1 MSTADRQEACRRA
14 FKRVAETRD
23 DTERLRL
30 VKKALT
36 LFTDGVE
43 PPELLLDSYI
53 QEVQAVLVDPSLSIR
68 LVVIEFLTEICFLS
82 KKTIRYSVASFGANL
97 LTDDM
102 AMLKGLIRAFVRLY
116 PTIFRCIIDQQP
128 DLSHEE
134 FWTVMSQVKGII
146 LSYTN
151 DDDQEI
157 QILVFKFI
165 EVIIMCQSLRS
176 EGAHADY
183 LVHLNDITPDHKVLK
198 HDQLH
203 DEGKYC
209 LSSILDQIALPHISY
224 QCLIVALG
232 SAMSIARIRNEH
244 VKPVI
249 DCLEMLYINLP
260 PHAQRR
266 TSKIHSKRAEDAS
279 VAAAEIAGRNSEIQR
294 ALYEAKEQVYTK
306 RQKQSGSRESRKRPA
321 TGTEYEAEV
330 KKSALEADDDEP
342 ASSSDRTAVDITYQ
356 FIIDRLSQE
365 TTINLVLATMPCLP
379 NKRPASLQNSFDIQ
393 EAGSKDHKMMLCRM
407 LATQLTQHGIGPG
420 MSHLDED
427 KRKRKKERDALQRS
441 GAILPP
447 EAGKSG
453 AKHSTSKLGFDRK
466 PLVKPKTVEDTYLPV
481 KSFDLLE
488 EPEDEEKLDKDQLFA
503 LGVRAV
509 MGNEEDIVITNHVLD
524 YQLTLVRLL
533 SRFETDPKTMDG
545 IEMLINFII
554 ADHHSRAELM
564 VLWFTELYTQYLGYS
579 FCGADKTDKQAAK
592 EAALGKYNMIVDKFL
607 RKLVAKG
614 LLNEMVFHR
623 FYLEAPLLSPAA
635 MTIFKE
641 ACLSQSYGHI
651 CLITLREMI
660 IARVDFRETLLR
672 LLIDISVQ
680 DVAGTSVEASKTA
693 KELFTFRFIRDI
705 LVRLLKDNLQKCT
718 VTPPPPSFAK
728 PGEPAPTEWTDKLY
742 SIAVQT
748 YLELIPQDPALIHYL
763 ASVYAVG
770 NNLLKKA
777 ILQKIELP
785 IANHTDTSE
794 IVNLINNCPQKA
806 ETLVARIVHVLSV
819 NNLISK
825 PLVKAMQGL
834 YERRSGVDVRSFVP
848 ILNHLPKEQIL
859 AFLPSLMLETI
870 NHKTVGYVFKRLTS
884 PTCPL
889 SAVDL
894 IISIHRLQPEN
905 DEQAKLQRQHI
916 TLLYN
921 DFGLSSDTI
930 SHAVDKM
937 FKEKSYPDLIYDTIF
952 YLHYRF
958 KNLANYV
965 KILLPKMA
973 ESGSWREDGKS
984 RKRFF
989 ELLRRL
995 ESTAFPFVLS
1005 RFNEADVKDFL
1016 KSAGSERAEKEL
1028 LSALRTF
1035 YAQASH
1041 DFHRKMDESV
1051 VAMVKG
1057 KESSRKPFKTKS
1069 STSAANVAAPAATAH
1084 TTTRYEAMIKEEP
1097 VDN

>member
-1 MSTADRQEACRRA
+1 
-14 FKRVAETRD
+14 
-23 DTERLRL
+23 
-30 VKKALT
+30 
-36 LFTDGVE
+36 
-43 PPELLLDSYI
+43 
-53 QEVQAVLVDPSLSIR
+53 
-68 LVVIEFLTEICFLS
+68 
-82 KKTIRYSVASFGANL
+82 
-97 LTDDM
+97 
-102 AMLKGLIRAFVRLY
+102 
-116 PTIFRCIIDQQP
+116 
-128 DLSHEE
+128 
-134 FWTVMSQVKGII
+134 
-146 LSYTN
+146 
-151 DDDQEI
+151 
-157 QILVFKFI
+157 
-165 EVIIMCQSLRS
+165 
-176 EGAHADY
+176 
-183 LVHLNDITPDHKVLK
+183 
-198 HDQLH
+198 
-203 DEGKYC
+203 
-209 LSSILDQIALPHISY
+209 
-224 QCLIVALG
+224 
-232 SAMSIARIRNEH
+232 
-244 VKPVI
+244 
-249 DCLEMLYINLP
+249 
-260 PHAQRR
+260 
-266 TSKIHSKRAEDAS
+266 
-279 VAAAEIAGRNSEIQR
+279 
-294 ALYEAKEQVYTK
+294 
-306 RQKQSGSRESRKRPA
+306 
-321 TGTEYEAEV
+321 
-330 KKSALEADDDEP
+330 
-342 ASSSDRTAVDITYQ
+342 
-356 FIIDRLSQE
+356 
-365 TTINLVLATMPCLP
+365 
-379 NKRPASLQNSFDIQ
+379 
-393 EAGSKDHKMMLCRM
+393 
-407 LATQLTQHGIGPG
+407 
-420 MSHLDED
+420 
-427 KRKRKKERDALQRS
+427 
-441 GAILPP
+441 
-447 EAGKSG
+447 
-453 AKHSTSKLGFDRK
+453 
-466 PLVKPKTVEDTYLPV
+466 
-481 KSFDLLE
+481 
-488 EPEDEEKLDKDQLFA
+488 
-503 LGVRAV
+503 
-509 MGNEEDIVITNHVLD
+509 
-524 YQLTLVRLL
+524 
-533 SRFETDPKTMDG
+533 
-545 IEMLINFII
+545 
-554 ADHHSRAELM
+554 
-564 VLWFTELYTQYLGYS
+564 
-579 FCGADKTDKQAAK
+579 
-592 EAALGKYNMIVDKFL
+592 
-607 RKLVAKG
+607 
-614 LLNEMVFHR
+614 
-623 FYLEAPLLSPAA
+623 

-834 YERRSGVDVRSFVP
+834 TERRSGVDVRRA
-848 ILNHLPKEQIL
+848 IL
-859 AFLPSLMLETI
+859 AFVSSLMLETI

-930 SHAVDKM
+930 SHA
-937 FKEKSYPDLIYDTIF
+937 
-952 YLHYRF
+952 
-958 KNLANYV
+958 
-965 KILLPKMA
+965 
-973 ESGSWREDGKS
+973 
-984 RKRFF
+984 
-989 ELLRRL
+989 
-995 ESTAFPFVLS
+995 FVLS